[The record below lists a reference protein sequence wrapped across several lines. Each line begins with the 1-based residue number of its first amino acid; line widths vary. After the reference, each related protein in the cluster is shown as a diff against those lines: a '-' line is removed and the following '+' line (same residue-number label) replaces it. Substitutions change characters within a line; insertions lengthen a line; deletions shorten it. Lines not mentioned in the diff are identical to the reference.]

1 MLKKGSKNIPLIT
14 TQGNTDVKARLKYL
28 NEKERYAVL
37 ATDSDGQPFTSLI
50 AYALTDDL
58 KGVIFATPKNTS
70 KYKNILQNP
79 RVSVLIDSRFKS
91 GCDYLNTES
100 VTIIGIAHPLRK
112 GRKRTELSS
121 ILMKKHSK
129 LSTFIKSSTTAL
141 ILIGVAHYIHVGNFQ
156 CISEWQVKTPK

>member
-1 MLKKGSKNIPLIT
+1 MLKKGSKNIPVIT
-14 TQGNTDVKARLKYL
+14 TQGNTDVKVRLKYL

-79 RVSVLIDSRFKS
+79 RVSVLIDSRWNS
-91 GCDYLNTES
+91 NCDYLNTES
-100 VTIIGIAHPLRK
+100 VTIIGAAHPLRK
-112 GRKRTELSS
+112 SRKRTELSS
-121 ILMKKHSK
+121 VLMKKHSE
-129 LSTFIKSSTTAL
+129 LTTFIKSSTTA
-141 ILIGVAHYIHVGNFQ
+141 IVFIDVALYVHVGRFQ
-156 CISEWQVKTPK
+156 SISAWHVK